1 MTDPAA
7 RMTPQNALQSA
18 DRWWP
23 ERSRD
28 HVWYPYAQMAHYPPP
43 VPVAGA
49 EGCRLRLADGRE
61 LVDGTAS
68 WWSACHGYR
77 HPHIMAAVHEQLDTL
92 PHVMLGGMTHE
103 PVVRLAERLAA
114 KTPGDLSHTMF
125 TDSGSVA
132 VEVALKMARQYWD
145 NRGEGRDLFVA
156 FHNGYHGDTAG
167 CMGVSDTYR
176 DLRPRFTGLAHE
188 HLTVPLPEP
197 EGASELERVLERY
210 RERIAGVVIEPLIQ
224 GAGGMLVHSP
234 EVLARVAELVQG
246 AGTLLIADEIATGFG
261 RTGSLFAC
269 EQAGVAPDIMAL
281 SKALTAGTM
290 PMAATIASE
299 PVFAGFRGDDEEA
312 ALMHG
317 PTFTG
322 NPLAAAAANA
332 SLDLFES
339 EPRLAQARAVE
350 ERLRERLAPLAELPG
365 VLDVRIKGAMGALQL
380 RPGWSRDWMRQRFV
394 DHGVW
399 IRPLGDIAYV
409 TPPLVISEDELDRL
423 TDALG
428 RVVRE
433 AFA

>member
-1 MTDPAA
+1 MTAADPEA
-7 RMTPQNALQSA
+7 PGQP
-18 DRWWP
+18 WP

-43 VPVAGA
+43 VPVARA
-49 EGCRLRLADGRE
+49 EGCRLTLADGRE

-114 KTPGDLSHTMF
+114 NTPGDLGHTMF

-132 VEVALKMARQYWD
+132 VEVALKMARQFWD
-145 NRGEGRDLFVA
+145 NRGERRDLFVA
-156 FHNGYHGDTAG
+156 FDNGYHGDTAG

-176 DLRPRFTGLAHE
+176 DLRPRFSGLAQQG
-188 HLTVPLPEP
+188 HLSVPLPGP
-197 EGASELERVLERY
+197 DGPSELERALDEHRD
-210 RERIAGVVIEPLIQ
+210 RIAGVVIEPLIQ

-234 EVLARVAELVQG
+234 EVLARVGELTGQ
-246 AGTLLIADEIATGFG
+246 AGTLLIADEVATGFG
-261 RTGSLFAC
+261 RTGTLFAC
-269 EQAGVAPDIMAL
+269 EQAGLTPDILCL

-290 PMAATIASE
+290 AMAATVATE
-299 PVFAGFRGDDEEA
+299 AVFAGFAGDDEET

-332 SLDLFES
+332 SLDLFEA
-339 EPRLAQARAVE
+339 EPRMEQVAAI
-350 ERLRERLAPLAELPG
+350 ERQLTEQLGPLAELPG
-365 VLDVRIKGAMGALQL
+365 VADVRIKGAMGALEL
-380 RPGWSRDWMRQRFV
+380 APGWSRDRMRQRFV
-394 DHGVW
+394 EQGVW
-399 IRPLGDIAYV
+399 IRPLGNVAYV
-409 TPPLVISEDELDRL
+409 TPPLVISGGELERL

-433 AFA
+433 TFA

>member
-1 MTDPAA
+1 MTSNPTHGTERSD
-7 RMTPQNALQSA
+7 
-18 DRWWP
+18 WP
-23 ERSRD
+23 ERSLD
-28 HVWYPYAQMAHYPPP
+28 HVWYPYAQMRDMAPP
-43 VPVAGA
+43 VPVAGV
-49 EGCRLRLADGRE
+49 EGTRIRLADGRE
-61 LVDGTAS
+61 LVDGTSS

-77 HPHIMAAVHEQLDTL
+77 HPHIMEAVHRQLDVL

-114 KTPGDLSHTMF
+114 KAPGELAHTMF
-125 TDSGSVA
+125 TESGSVS

-145 NRGEGRDLFVA
+145 NRGETRRDTFLA
-156 FHNGYHGDTAG
+156 FDNGYHGDTAG

-188 HLTVPLPEP
+188 HITVPLPAE
-197 EGASELERVLERY
+197 EGPCELERVLAEHGD
-210 RERIAGVVIEPLIQ
+210 RIAGVVIEPLIQ

-234 EVLARVAELVQG
+234 KVLRRAADLAQG
-246 AGTLLIADEIATGFG
+246 AGTLFIADEIATGFG

-269 EQAGVAPDIMAL
+269 EQAGVAPDIMCL

-290 PMAATIASE
+290 PMAATMATE
-299 PVFAGFRGDDEEA
+299 QVFDGFHGDDEST

-332 SLDLFES
+332 SLDLFET
-339 EPRLAQARAVE
+339 EPRMAQAAALEAQLAE
-350 ERLRERLAPLAELPG
+350 ELGLLGELPG
-365 VLDVRIKGAMGALQL
+365 VVDVRIKGAMGAVQVATD
-380 RPGWSRDWMRQRFV
+380 RHKDWMRHRFV
-394 DHGVW
+394 EHGVW
-399 IRPLGDIAYV
+399 IRPLGDVVYV
-409 TPPLVISEDELDRL
+409 TPPLTLAAGDLSRL
-423 TDALG
+423 TDAMG

>member
-1 MTDPAA
+1 MTASNPADLA
-7 RMTPQNALQSA
+7 NRS
-18 DRWWP
+18 WP

-77 HPHIMAAVHEQLDTL
+77 HPHIMAAVQGQLDTL

-114 KTPGDLSHTMF
+114 KAPGYLHHTMF

-132 VEVALKMARQYWD
+132 MEVALKMARQYWD
-145 NRGEGRDLFVA
+145 NRGQTRNLFVA
-156 FHNGYHGDTAG
+156 FENGYHGDTGG

-176 DLRPRFTGLAHE
+176 DLRPRFSGLTHE
-188 HLTVPLPEP
+188 HLTVPLPDADGP
-197 EGASELERVLERY
+197 SELERVLDRY
-210 RERIAGVVIEPLIQ
+210 GNRIAGVVIEPLIQ
-224 GAGGMLVHSP
+224 GAGGMLVHGP
-234 EVLARVAELVQG
+234 EVLARVAELTHQ
-246 AGTLLIADEIATGFG
+246 AGTLLIADEVATGFG

-269 EQAGVAPDIMAL
+269 EQAGAEPDIMAL
-281 SKALTAGTM
+281 SKALTAGTL
-290 PMAATIASE
+290 PMAATMASRT
-299 PVFAGFRGDDEEA
+299 VFAGFQGEDETT

-332 SLDLFES
+332 SLDLFEA
-339 EPRLAQARAVE
+339 EPRLAQAAAIGD
-350 ERLRERLAPLAELPG
+350 RLREQLGSLGELPG
-365 VLDVRIKGAMGALQL
+365 VVDVRIKGAMGALEL
-380 RPGWSRDWMRQRFV
+380 RPGWSKDWMRERFV
-394 DHGVW
+394 DLGVW
-399 IRPLGDIAYV
+399 IRPLGNVAYL
-409 TPPLVISEDELDRL
+409 TPPLTISEDELGRL
-423 TDALG
+423 TQALE
-428 RVVRE
+428 RVLRE
-433 AFA
+433 IFA

>member
-1 MTDPAA
+1 MTAD
-7 RMTPQNALQSA
+7 NAQPG
-18 DRWWP
+18 WP

-43 VPVAGA
+43 VPVAA
-49 EGCRLRLADGRE
+49 AAGCRLTLADGRE

-77 HPHIMAAVHEQLDTL
+77 HPHIMAAVHGQLDTL

-114 KTPGDLSHTMF
+114 KTPGELSHTMF

-156 FHNGYHGDTAG
+156 FDNGYHGDTAG

-176 DLRPRFTGLAHE
+176 ELRPRFSGLAQDG
-188 HLTVPLPEP
+188 HLTVPLPSAQGES
-197 EGASELERVLERY
+197 ALERVLAEYGDRV
-210 RERIAGVVIEPLIQ
+210 AGVVVEPLIQ
-224 GAGGMLVHSP
+224 GAGGMLVHSAD
-234 EVLARVAELVQG
+234 VLRRVGELTRQ
-246 AGTLLIADEIATGFG
+246 AGTLLIADEVATGFG

-269 EQAGVAPDIMAL
+269 EQAGLTPDILCL

-290 PMAATIASE
+290 PMAATVATE
-299 PVFAGFRGDDEEA
+299 AVFAGFRGDGEDT

-339 EPRLAQARAVE
+339 EPRMDQVAAIEMQLMDE
-350 ERLRERLAPLAELPG
+350 LDPLAELPG

-380 RPGWSRDWMRQRFV
+380 APGWSKDWMRQRFV
-394 DHGVW
+394 EHGVW

-409 TPPLVISEDELDRL
+409 TPPLIISGDELSRL

-433 AFA
+433 AYA